1 MIWYI
6 YNMIHRKILST
17 VEEKLTYFSA
27 VGLLGPRQIGKTT
40 LAQEIAAKRPSLYL
54 DLEDYRDLAKLE
66 DPIPFL
72 ESQRDKLI
80 ILDEIQRAP
89 ELFNS
94 LRSLIDQNRRLG
106 RKYGQFLVLGSASL
120 DLLRQSSESLAG
132 RIDYIEMNP
141 INCLEVPRE
150 NFNRLWVKGGF
161 PHSFLAPSTKAS
173 MEWRQAFIR
182 TYLERD
188 IPQFGPRIP
197 SETLRR
203 LWTMLAHSQGTLLNK
218 DRLAASLS
226 VSGQTIGRYIDLL
239 SELFLVRYLMPWHEN
254 VKKRL
259 VKSPKVYVRD
269 SGILHALLTI
279 HTFEDLLSHPIVG
292 PSWEGFVISNLLSF
306 LPSGAESYF
315 YRTARGAEI
324 DLVLKLPDNRIMA
337 IEIKRSSAP
346 KTERGFYEAC
356 KDINPTHTYV
366 VYDGTTQF
374 PLKEGIQAIG
384 LVDLV
389 TEILGGSAP
398 NHPG

>member
-1 MIWYI
+1 MID
-6 YNMIHRKILST
+6 RKILSI
-17 VEEKLTYFSA
+17 VEEKLSYFSA

-40 LAQEIAAKRPSLYL
+40 LAQEIAAKRPALYL
-54 DLEDYRDLAKLE
+54 DLEDYRDLAKLD
-66 DPIPFL
+66 DPMSFL
-72 ESQRDKLI
+72 TSQRDKLI

-89 ELFNS
+89 ELFSS
-94 LRSLIDQNRRLG
+94 LRSLIDQNRRSG
-106 RKYGQFLVLGSASL
+106 RKNGQFLILGSASL

-132 RIDYIEMNP
+132 RISYIEMNP
-141 INCLEVPRE
+141 INCLEIQQAQLNP
-150 NFNRLWVKGGF
+150 LWVNGGF
-161 PHSFLAPSTKAS
+161 PDSFLAPSPKAS

-188 IPQFGPRIP
+188 IPQFGPRI
-197 SETLRR
+197 SAETLRR

-226 VSGQTIGRYIDLL
+226 ISGQTIGRYIDLL
-239 SELFLVRYLMPWHEN
+239 SDLFLVRYLMPWHEN
-254 VKKRL
+254 VGKRL
-259 VKSPKVYVRD
+259 VKSSKVYVRD
-269 SGILHALLTI
+269 SGILHALLSI
-279 HTFEDLLSHPIVG
+279 NTFEDLLGHPIVG
-292 PSWEGFVISNLLSF
+292 PSWEGFVIDNLLSF

-324 DLVLKLPDNRIMA
+324 DLVLKLPDRRLIA

-356 KDINPTHTYV
+356 KDINPTHSYV
-366 VYDGTTQF
+366 VYDGVSKF

-389 TEILGGSAP
+389 TEVLGEMPRLTLP
-398 NHPG
+398 NF